1 MYLYLVVVHF
11 FKCFLAATEHHFSPE
26 EPTKTSLSLCL
37 RAQGAQIPLQRRTC
51 AHERCCAMPPHPFLS
66 GLSHPLLFLAV
77 FFCLRHHS
85 RTHLV
90 PPPSTTMRRNG
101 VMAAKK
107 AVREPLFGA
116 LGPYVAQGTQ
126 KELPHTCPFP
136 LPPPLP
142 ENAGKHTL
150 FLDIDET
157 LLHPFKAEFT
167 TIPKS
172 ESQDDPLAGMHVW
185 QYHYV
190 ARPYLREFLEEVRE
204 LFEVVIWTSGP
215 EDYCAAMVDS
225 LEREILGLPVSA
237 FAATERAKVLKGG
250 QATTHLNFYGLFES
264 RGGIGYKK
272 YIPLSG
278 REEASSVLID
288 DKEEHF
294 RLTPR
299 CVVKIP
305 RFSPRIDDV
314 VPRRWMPD
322 QELEWKLAV
331 ERAKDHWSVRKM
343 RGDTALRDIMPLLRA
358 VAKVPKGGDVRREL
372 DHWRVPEYTKCDDFQ
387 HMMDGSSWI
396 RNNVLGKVTPTR
408 HATPIPPQRDMP
420 GNAALVEKTLEKE
433 EENKK
438 K

>member
-1 MYLYLVVVHF
+1 
-11 FKCFLAATEHHFSPE
+11 
-26 EPTKTSLSLCL
+26 
-37 RAQGAQIPLQRRTC
+37 
-51 AHERCCAMPPHPFLS
+51 
-66 GLSHPLLFLAV
+66 
-77 FFCLRHHS
+77 
-85 RTHLV
+85 
-90 PPPSTTMRRNG
+90 MRRNG

-116 LGPYVAQGTQ
+116 LGPYVAQGTVRRCRHVS
-126 KELPHTCPFP
+126 LP

-150 FLDIDET
+150 FLDIDAT
-157 LLHPFKAEFT
+157 ILQSFDAEYT
-167 TIPKS
+167 TIPKW
-172 ESQDDPLAGMHVW
+172 ETQDDPLAGVRLCK
-185 QYHYV
+185 YHYV

-204 LFEVVIWTSGP
+204 LFEV
-215 EDYCAAMVDS
+215 
-225 LEREILGLPVSA
+225 REILGLPVSA

-250 QATTHLNFYGLFES
+250 QATTHLNFYALFLNQS
-264 RGGIGYKK
+264 LLGMGYMK

-288 DKEEHF
+288 DNVRHF

-299 CVVKIP
+299 CVVKIAP
-305 RFSPRIDDV
+305 FDHYIGHV

-331 ERAKDHWSVRKM
+331 ERAKDNGSVRKM

-372 DHWRVPEYTKCDDFQ
+372 DHWRGPARYGDPDA
-387 HMMDGSSWI
+387 
-396 RNNVLGKVTPTR
+396 PR
-408 HATPIPPQRDMP
+408 HSYSPQRDMP
-420 GNAALVEKTLEKE
+420 GNAALVEDALEYYRKVAAETATLKRERE